1 MNPKDI
7 IEKFYK
13 KDSELYRILVTH
25 SESVAKYATKI
36 VDKHPELGADRRLVF
51 EGAMLHDI
59 GIIKTSAPAIHCSGK
74 YDYICH
80 GYLGREMLES
90 LGLNELALFCEHH
103 TGAGMTK
110 EEIEL
115 RELPLPHR
123 DMLPTTVEEE
133 IVCYADKFFSKTK
146 NLREAKTFEKA
157 LASIEKH
164 GEGPKARFLAMHERF
179 KIE

>member
-13 KDSELYRILVTH
+13 KDSEIYRILLGH
-25 SESVAKYATKI
+25 SEAVAKYATKI

-59 GIIKTSAPAIHCSGK
+59 GIIKTTAPAIHCNGGNE
-74 YDYICH
+74 YICH

-103 TGAGMTK
+103 TGAGLSK

-115 RELPLPHR
+115 RDLPLPHR
-123 DMLPTTVEEE
+123 DMIPTTVEEE

-146 NLREAKTFEKA
+146 DLRVPKTFEKA
-157 LASIEKH
+157 LASVEKH
-164 GEGPKARFLAMHERF
+164 GTEPRDRFLAWHEKF
-179 KIE
+179 KLD